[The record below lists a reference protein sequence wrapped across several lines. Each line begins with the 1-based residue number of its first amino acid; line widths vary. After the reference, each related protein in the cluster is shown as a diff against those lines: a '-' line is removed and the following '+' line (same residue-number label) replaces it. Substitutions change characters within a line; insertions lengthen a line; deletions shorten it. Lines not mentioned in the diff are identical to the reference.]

1 MKSKDLQAYQLWQSS
16 AHGTWIH
23 STPSQIQPPQPT
35 VQVVHI
41 FLCPCLRWWC
51 QPHGPHNAK
60 NQEGDGHPHPRLL
73 SLGVG
78 PQATG
83 SLLLLPVYWGSPYSA
98 MKGKEQMKALNR
110 EGLYHKQLWN
120 PLTFIEMTKNT
131 LTFFKISSSVFHRI
145 KKVLQV

>member
-1 MKSKDLQAYQLWQSS
+1 MKSKDLQAYQLWQSN

-23 STPSQIQPPQPT
+23 STPSQIQPPLPT

-41 FLCPCLRWWC
+41 FLCPGLRWWC

-60 NQEGDGHPHPRLL
+60 NQEGDGHPHPRLP

-98 MKGKEQMKALNR
+98 VKRKEQTKALNSWYK
-110 EGLYHKQLWN
+110 GKDYTINNFGTHWLW
-120 PLTFIEMTKNT
+120 LK
-131 LTFFKISSSVFHRI
+131 LLKILWHFSKYLLLCSTE
-145 KKVLQV
+145 